1 MTAIVIFF
9 ALTILAYAW
18 WSERN
23 IRKLKKRAI
32 RVDADINTLHQ
43 NQKVLESSLNNIY
56 QEIKR
61 NERQAKKN
69 SKTIRRSR
77 EVSGLRKNEGS
88 DPI

>member
-32 RVDADINTLHQ
+32 RVDADINTLNSHTQ
-43 NQKVLESSLNNIY
+43 QLNVWVNECKLRLKRLESKQKGLVRRRNITDTD
-56 QEIKR
+56 QL
-61 NERQAKKN
+61 
-69 SKTIRRSR
+69 
-77 EVSGLRKNEGS
+77 G
-88 DPI
+88 